1 MKNLCNSKFEKSRL
15 HLLEQVKETEFAI
28 PDNSIDYLPYAD
40 TLSAS
45 SFSLES
51 ISKTSHIC
59 GALAGHD
66 QCLERAFNEIMS
78 VPTLRDLSFVQSSE
92 RRASVG
98 SHTSE
103 GRSVSQA
110 QAEEEASVRRVA
122 KHWASQSDDEEPD
135 DAMIRLAARLKHG
148 RAVEA
153 FSAPSDTVE
162 IADIQAVCR
171 HPKRND
177 VPGASGAC
185 IGRMGVSNH
194 KPLPL
199 PKPPLACPKP
209 PMPLPV
215 PHRPLPNVSAY
226 DDQEMPTRAFV
237 VRSSPQSSK
246 GEKAGDG
253 QKGQDGLSDLL
264 TPLCASAQGVLSK
277 PCVHGEKASVLGDAL
292 ALDNERKG
300 KIKGLDSS
308 EVPIGHVVAHRY
320 EILSEIARGGYGVVY
335 RARQI
340 GLDRIV
346 ALKRLKDQNN
356 ADMVKRFLRE
366 ADIIKNLIHPNT
378 IQLIDAGN
386 DHDNHLYIVMEYIEG
401 RSLQTILNRQEH
413 VDVQRA
419 IHITL
424 QILKS
429 LNEAHQRGIIHRDL
443 KPSNILLREVIGEP
457 DFVKVLDFGI
467 AKQTHSGISKLTQ
480 AGTVLGTPQYIA
492 PELFVGTP
500 PSAASDIY
508 AIGLILAHMVI
519 GHSLVPSGMMEAI
532 NWHYSTNEVVLP
544 PRLMRVGIG
553 RIICKAI
560 RKNPAERYQNVMEMM
575 YALQE
580 LMHPNA
586 GKSLM
591 KGFGIRLMKRSGRS
605 FRMYLISILM
615 TLIVVLVGV
624 LLFV

>member
-15 HLLEQVKETEFAI
+15 HLLKQVKETEFAI

-51 ISKTSHIC
+51 ISETSHIC
-59 GALAGHD
+59 GALAEHD
-66 QCLERAFNEIMS
+66 QCLERAFNEIIS

-103 GRSVSQA
+103 GRSVRQPPA
-110 QAEEEASVRRVA
+110 VEDASVRRVA
-122 KHWASQSDDEEPD
+122 KHWASQSDDEVPD
-135 DAMIRLAARLKHG
+135 DAMIQLAAQLKHG

-153 FSAPSDTVE
+153 FSAQSDTIE

-171 HPKRND
+171 HPKQND
-177 VPGASGAC
+177 VPVVSGEC
-185 IGRMGVSNH
+185 HGHMGDQ
-194 KPLPL
+194 KLLPL
-199 PKPPLACPKP
+199 PDQPLGCPKP
-209 PMPLPV
+209 PVSLPV
-215 PHRPLPNVSAY
+215 PEKPLPNVSAY
-226 DDQEMPTRAFV
+226 DDQERPTRAFV
-237 VRSSPQSSK
+237 VRSCPHSSK
-246 GEKAGDG
+246 GLKAGDG
-253 QKGQDGLSDLL
+253 QKGRDCLSDLL
-264 TPLCASAQGVLSK
+264 TPLCASAQGALSK
-277 PCVHGEKASVLGDAL
+277 PRAHGEKTKVLGDVAL
-292 ALDNERKG
+292 NSGRKG
-300 KIKGLDSS
+300 KINGLESS

-346 ALKRLKDQNN
+346 ALKRLKNQNN
-356 ADMVKRFLRE
+356 ADVVKRFLRE

-401 RSLQTILNRQEH
+401 RSLQTILNKQEH

-467 AKQTHSGISKLTQ
+467 AKQMHSEISKLTQ

-544 PRLMRVGIG
+544 PKLMRMGIG
-553 RIICKAI
+553 RIICRAI

-575 YALQE
+575 HALQE

-586 GKSLM
+586 GKSLI
-591 KGFGIRLMKRSGRS
+591 KGFGIRLMNRSGRS

-615 TLIVVLVGV
+615 TLIVALVGV